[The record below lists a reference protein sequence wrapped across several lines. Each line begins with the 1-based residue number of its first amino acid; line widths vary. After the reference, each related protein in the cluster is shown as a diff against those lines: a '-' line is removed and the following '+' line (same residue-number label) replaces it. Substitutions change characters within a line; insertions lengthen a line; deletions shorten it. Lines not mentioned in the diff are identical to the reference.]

1 MPRLPLS
8 GRIALGILAGFIL
21 AGCGFGDLFR
31 APGPAD
37 GVIFV
42 FHSPVELVEG
52 DTVPL
57 VVSVSAGGKAL
68 PNPRMVITSLDTT
81 HVRLTAA
88 NDSLIG
94 VRRGNA
100 ELELRLEGSIITGDA
115 PDTVQTIRVCN
126 PASGC

>member
-37 GVIFV
+37 GVVFV
-42 FHSPVELVEG
+42 FHSPTTELVEG

-57 VVSVSAGGKAL
+57 VVSVTADGTTLA
-68 PNPRMVITSLDTT
+68 NPHLVITSLDTT
-81 HVRLTAA
+81 RLLVTPSG
-88 NDSLIG
+88 DSLIA
-94 VRRGNA
+94 VRNGLPQ
-100 ELELRLEGSIITGDA
+100 LELRLVASIITGAA
-115 PDTVQTIRVCN
+115 PDTVHTIRVRN
-126 PASGC
+126 